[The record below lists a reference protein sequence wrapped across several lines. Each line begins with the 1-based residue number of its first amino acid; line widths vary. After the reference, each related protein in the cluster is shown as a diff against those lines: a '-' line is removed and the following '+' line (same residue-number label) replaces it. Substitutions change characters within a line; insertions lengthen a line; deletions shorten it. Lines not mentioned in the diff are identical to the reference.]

1 MKKYFDDFV
10 RLPIAKMAKKI
21 SEMTYLYENTE
32 VPDKHYKVLLENT
45 LIELMGNEQAMQ
57 TLLLDTITKALKELE
72 KESPKLFKK
81 ALISMDL
88 NIKTSEMT
96 AREYYALDVAYDLLE
111 NNKKMN
117 ILNQDIIDTYNSAY
131 ESGLPQQLDF
141 DNNDNGNEHLN

>member
-1 MKKYFDDFV
+1 MKKYFDDFD

-45 LIELMGNEQAMQ
+45 MIELMGNEQAMQ